1 MARFRVVYLALVYG
15 FLYLPMAL
23 LVAYSF
29 NPSKYGTRWEG
40 WTLDWYRSLALDA
53 SLKEAALHS
62 LTIAALAATL
72 GTLIGTLGAIG
83 LYRYRFR
90 GRALTQGLLLVGM
103 MSPDIVVGVSLL
115 VLFIALRIEL
125 GFWTLLLAHTG
136 FCLPFVTVTVLSR
149 LQGFDQRL
157 IEAAQDLGAGE
168 ARAIWHVIL
177 PLCVPAIAAGWLL
190 SFTLSLDDVVV
201 SFFVTGPE
209 FEVLPLRIY
218 SMVRLGVKPEV
229 NALASLLFA
238 ASLLLVSLSQ
248 RLLNRGPG

>member
-1 MARFRVVYLALVYG
+1 MARVYLALVYG
-15 FLYLPMAL
+15 FLYLPMAV

-29 NPSKYGTRWEG
+29 NPSKYATHWEG
-40 WTLDWYRSLALDA
+40 WTLDWYRNLALDEG
-53 SLKEAALHS
+53 LKQAALHS
-62 LTIAALAATL
+62 LAIAGLAASL
-72 GTLIGTLGAIG
+72 GTVVGTLGAVG

-90 GRALTQGLLLVGM
+90 GRALAQGLLLVGM

-115 VLFIALRIEL
+115 VLFIALRVEL

-136 FCLPFVTVTVLSR
+136 FCLPFVVVTVLSR
-149 LQGFDQRL
+149 LQGFDRGL
-157 IEAAQDLGAGE
+157 IEVAQDLGAGE
-168 ARAIWHVIL
+168 AAALARVVV
-177 PLCVPAIAAGWLL
+177 PLCLPAIAAGWLL

-238 ASLLLVSLSQ
+238 LSLLLVSLSQ
-248 RLLNRGPG
+248 WLLHRGPR